1 MIRTFFW
8 TSVSAVSFGYFY
20 TIIREVSEYSTRQ
33 IRYRDSPFELQNIL
47 NYGFTF
53 GLLVGIVRGI
63 YGKPA
68 IEFFIIPPKGE

>member
-1 MIRTFFW
+1 MIGSLAT
-8 TSVSAVSFGYFY
+8 YFY
-20 TIIREVSEYSTRQ
+20 TIVNEVSSYSNGQ
-33 IRYRDSPFELQNIL
+33 IRFRDSPFEIQNII

-68 IEFFIIPPKGE
+68 IEFSILPPKGE

>member
-8 TSVSAVSFGYFY
+8 TSVSAISFGYFY
-20 TIIREVSEYSTRQ
+20 TVVKEVSEYSTGQ

-53 GLLVGIVRGI
+53 GLLFGITRGI
-63 YGKPA
+63 LEKPA
-68 IEFFIIPPKGE
+68 IEFQFINPK